1 MIFKIFLFVI
11 NLLFKELILGLLNG
25 VFNIIL
31 LLFLLLVLFVEGELM
46 FVKDKFCICDLVFLG
61 FLREVFWFLL

>member
-11 NLLFKELILGLLNG
+11 NLLFKKLILGLLNG

-31 LLFLLLVLFVEGELM
+31 LLFLLLVLFVGELM